1 MNTSLQIADRT
12 FRLCHIDVDVYQSG
26 KDILEW
32 AWARMPIG
40 GVVVFDDFGF
50 PSTTGI
56 TKLVHEFEG
65 LNDRICVQNLNGH
78 AVYVKTA

>member
-1 MNTSLQIADRT
+1 
-12 FRLCHIDVDVYQSG
+12 VYQSG

-32 AWARMPIG
+32 VWSRMPIG

-65 LNDRICVQNLNGH
+65 RPDRVCVQNINGH
-78 AVYVKTA
+78 AVFVKTA